1 MTTAINI
8 YATSVTVIHDGS
20 EGIAMTIGGIDP
32 SQVAQEFSMDE
43 LLDIYDV
50 SDINT
55 YLTKRIEDERL

>member
-1 MTTAINI
+1 
-8 YATSVTVIHDGS
+8 
-20 EGIAMTIGGIDP
+20 MTIGGIDP